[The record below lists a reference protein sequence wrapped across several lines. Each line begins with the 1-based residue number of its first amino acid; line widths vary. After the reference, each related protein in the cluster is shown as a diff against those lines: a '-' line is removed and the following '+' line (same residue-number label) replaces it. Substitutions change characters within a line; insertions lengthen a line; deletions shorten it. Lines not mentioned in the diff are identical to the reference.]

1 MREETKSA
9 IKQYILEELFAV
21 AMGLAICAGLWDG
34 VL

>member
-1 MREETKSA
+1 MREETKLE
-9 IKQYILEELFAV
+9 IKQHILETLFAG

>member
-9 IKQYILEELFAV
+9 IKQLVLETLFAGAIGFV
-21 AMGLAICAGLWDG
+21 ICAGLWDG

>member
-1 MREETKSA
+1 MREETKST
-9 IKQYILEELFAV
+9 IKQLVLETLFAG

>member
-1 MREETKSA
+1 MREE
-9 IKQYILEELFAV
+9 IKIKIRQHILETLMAG